1 MTGVCIPRRLYSVSD
16 SKEGSGHSL
25 FQDADSVF
33 PGGTEETHE
42 TPRSGKPA
50 LNPESNSGSSKNGAE
65 AVTKI

>member
-1 MTGVCIPRRLYSVSD
+1 
-16 SKEGSGHSL
+16 
-25 FQDADSVF
+25 VF